1 MSRTQLSL
9 LVLCLFA
16 AFPERFAARLRGPDR
31 ERGDIPGWVMIA
43 IMSAAVVVVLI
54 PLVGPAIAHA
64 FTTAIDN
71 VSNTQSSGK

>member
-1 MSRTQLSL
+1 MSRMQLVVL
-9 LVLCLFA
+9 LAWFTSAL
-16 AFPERFAARLRGPDR
+16 PARLKGPDR

-64 FTTAIDN
+64 FTTAINN
-71 VSNTQSSGK
+71 VSNTPSNSGN

>member
-1 MSRTQLSL
+1 MTRLHSL
-9 LVLCLFA
+9 LLA
-16 AFPERFAARLRGPDR
+16 AWLVGDDVRRRAATDR

-64 FTTAIDN
+64 FNHAIDN
-71 VSNTQSSGK
+71 VSNTQSSGG

>member
-1 MSRTQLSL
+1 MTRLQSL
-9 LVLCLFA
+9 LLTCWLA
-16 AFPERFAARLRGPDR
+16 TGTARQRLTDGR

-64 FTTAIDN
+64 FTNAIDN
-71 VSNTQSSGK
+71 VSNTPSSGG